1 MGAGGQNSVANGQ
14 ILDINPQIIR
24 DPAHNKAS
32 WDWVAAHTRAKI
44 LPEIEETSDTGFLSW
59 AVNNPAFSGIVEL
72 SNEPFWT
79 TGHTPYTA
87 QAWVQQWGPVID
99 FIKRTYP
106 NVKLTAP
113 IDDWPTAHDSSPGT
127 AGWTQQ
133 LLAARPALKTEMYG
147 WAIHPYC
154 DFGGAPC
161 ALQHLQNGIS
171 ALKANGVSSP
181 HMFATEWGW
190 SRGVVSESTQASN
203 AQGFLASAPP
213 ELEASFWY
221 QINDNNGTSAREN
234 GFGLYKFLIAGNW
247 GSWTPA
253 AALNVIKTASAA
265 A

>member
-32 WDWVAAHTRAKI
+32 WDWVAAHTRAKV
-44 LPEIEETSDTGFLSW
+44 LPQIESTGDTGFLSW
-59 AVNNPAFSGIVEL
+59 AVNHPAFSGIVEL
-72 SNEPFWT
+72 SNEPFWAA
-79 TGHTPYTA
+79 GHTPYTA

-106 NVKLTAP
+106 NVKMTAP

-154 DFGGAPC
+154 DSGGAPC
-161 ALQHLQNGIS
+161 ALQHLQNGIN

-181 HMFATEWGW
+181 NMYATEWGW
-190 SRGVVSESTQASN
+190 SRGVVSESTQAAN
-203 AQGFLASAPP
+203 AQAFLASTPP
-213 ELEASFWY
+213 ELKASFWY
-221 QINDNNGTSAREN
+221 QINDNYGSSAREN
-234 GFGLYKFLIAGNW
+234 GFGLYRFLTLGDW
-247 GSWTPA
+247 GSWTSVSA
-253 AALNVIKTASAA
+253 KNVIKAA
-265 A
+265 AATA